1 MKHMVLDIKTQAM
14 VNLFLQVLLI
24 ITISGAVFLAKKRNL
39 GKHCV
44 VMRVAVLLQIIA
56 IAGVMLPSMLG
67 YIEHEQRGLFFN
79 IEMVIHHT
87 LGLAVIAIWIY
98 INLVFAGVMR
108 IRGRLAS
115 AMRLALA
122 SWILALI
129 IGLHMYSL
137 IWM

>member
-1 MKHMVLDIKTQAM
+1 MVFDVKTQAM
-14 VNLFLQVLLI
+14 INLTVQVLLI
-24 ITISGAVFLAKKRNL
+24 MSVSGAVFLVKKRNL

-56 IAGVMLPSMLG
+56 IASVMLPSMLG
-67 YIEHEQRGLFFN
+67 YIENEQRSIFFN
-79 IEMVIHHT
+79 MEMLVHHT
-87 LGLAVIAIWIY
+87 LGLIVIAIWIY
-98 INLVFAGVMR
+98 INLVFAEVMR
-108 IRGRLAS
+108 IRVRLET

-129 IGLHMYSL
+129 IGLHMYLL

>member
-1 MKHMVLDIKTQAM
+1 MVFDVKTQAM
-14 VNLFLQVLLI
+14 VNLTLQVLLI
-24 ITISGAVFLAKKRNL
+24 MTISGAVFLAKKRNL

-44 VMRVAVLLQIIA
+44 VMRIAVLLQIIV
-56 IAGVMLPSMLG
+56 ITGVMLPSMLG
-67 YIEHEQRGLFFN
+67 YIEHEQRGIFFN
-79 IEMVIHHT
+79 IEMLMHHT
-87 LGLAVIAIWIY
+87 LGLTVIAIWIY

-108 IRGRLAS
+108 IRGRLVA

-129 IGLHMYSL
+129 IGLHMYFL

>member
-1 MKHMVLDIKTQAM
+1 MVIDIKTQAI
-14 VNLFLQVLLI
+14 VNLIIQVLLI
-24 ITISGAVFLAKKRNL
+24 MTVSGAVFLVKKRNL

-67 YIEHEQRGLFFN
+67 YIENEQRGIFFN
-79 IEMVIHHT
+79 IEMLVHHT
-87 LGLAVIAIWIY
+87 LGLIVIAIWIY

-108 IRGRLAS
+108 IKVRLAI
-115 AMRLALA
+115 AMKLALA

-129 IGLHMYSL
+129 IGLHMYLL

>member
-1 MKHMVLDIKTQAM
+1 MVFDIKTQAM
-14 VNLFLQVLLI
+14 INLTIQVLLI
-24 ITISGAVFLAKKRNL
+24 VMVSGAVFLVKKRNI

-67 YIEHEQRGLFFN
+67 YIENEQRGIFFN
-79 IEMVIHHT
+79 SEMLVHHT
-87 LGLAVIAIWIY
+87 LGLTVIAIWIY
-98 INLVFAGVMR
+98 INLAFAGVMR
-108 IRGRLAS
+108 IKVRLVT
-115 AMRLALA
+115 AMRLAFA

-129 IGLHMYSL
+129 IGLHMYLS

>member
-1 MKHMVLDIKTQAM
+1 MVFDIKTQAIA
-14 VNLFLQVLLI
+14 NLTIQVLLI
-24 ITISGAVFLAKKRNL
+24 MTVSGAVFLVKKRNP

-67 YIEHEQRGLFFN
+67 YIENEQRGIFFN
-79 IEMVIHHT
+79 IEMLVHHT
-87 LGLAVIAIWIY
+87 LGLIVIAIWIY

-108 IRGRLAS
+108 IRVRLDTV
-115 AMRLALA
+115 MRLALA

-129 IGLHMYSL
+129 IGLHMYFL
-137 IWM
+137 IWS

>member
-1 MKHMVLDIKTQAM
+1 MVFDIKTQAM
-14 VNLFLQVLLI
+14 VNLTIQVLLI
-24 ITISGAVFLAKKRNL
+24 VMVSGAVFLVKKRNI

-67 YIEHEQRGLFFN
+67 YIENEQRGIFFN
-79 IEMVIHHT
+79 IEMSAHHT
-87 LGLAVIAIWIY
+87 LGLTVIGIWIY

-108 IRGRLAS
+108 IRIRLAT

-129 IGLHMYSL
+129 IGLHMYLL

>member
-1 MKHMVLDIKTQAM
+1 MVFDVKTQAM
-14 VNLFLQVLLI
+14 VNLAIQVFLIMTV
-24 ITISGAVFLAKKRNL
+24 SGAVFLAKKRNL

-44 VMRVAVLLQIIA
+44 VMRGSVLLQIIA

-67 YIEHEQRGLFFN
+67 YIEHEQRGIFFN
-79 IEMVIHHT
+79 IEMVVHHT

-98 INLVFAGVMR
+98 INLVFMGVMR
-108 IRGRLAS
+108 IRGRLVA

-129 IGLHMYSL
+129 IGIHMYSL